1 MEKDAKIYAIVADYA
16 YGLVIIEIKLSYKYR
31 NYFSPISYSLY
42 DTPGYALKVETIK

>member
-16 YGLVIIEIKLSYKYR
+16 YGLVIIEIKLSHKYR
-31 NYFSPISYSLY
+31 NFFSPISYSLY